1 MCLYTN
7 SKPPE
12 VRKLLLIMVN
22 GEPREMDEK
31 QNENRK
37 W

>member
-7 SKPPE
+7 NKPPE
-12 VRKLLLIMVN
+12 VHKPLLIMVN

>member
-1 MCLYTN
+1 MCLYIN
-7 SKPPE
+7 NKP
-12 VRKLLLIMVN
+12 LLIMIN

>member
-1 MCLYTN
+1 MCLYIN

-12 VRKLLLIMVN
+12 VHKPLLIMVN

-31 QNENRK
+31 QNKNRK